1 MQHSSNITITVDPLP
16 AQFNVTGGGA
26 FCTGGTGVAV
36 GLSESQNGVNYQL
49 QIGGVNTGSPVA
61 GTGAAISFGLQTVA
75 GAYTVVA
82 TSTSATAC
90 QNNMTGSVTVTADPL
105 PTQFNVTGGGAF
117 CTGGTG
123 VAVGLSGSQNGVNY
137 QLQIGGVN
145 TGSPVAG
152 TGAAISFGLQTVAGH
167 TVVATSTSATACQNN
182 MTGSVTVT
190 ADPLP
195 TQFNVTGGGA
205 FCTGGTGVAVGL
217 SGSQNGVN
225 YQLQIGGVNTGSPVA
240 GTGAAISFGLQTVAG
255 AYTVVATS
263 TSATAC
269 QNNMTGSVTVTADP
283 LPTQFN
289 VTGGGAFCTGG
300 TGVAVG
306 LPGSQNGVNYQL
318 QIGGVNTG
326 SPVAGTGAAISFGLQ
341 TVAGAYTVVAT
352 STSATACQNNMTGS
366 VTVTADPLPTQFN
379 VTGGKANFCTGGTGV
394 AVGLSGSQNGVN
406 YQLQI
411 GGVNTGSPVAG
422 TGATI
427 SFGLQTV
434 AGAYTV
440 VATSTSATACQNN
453 MTGSVTVTAD
463 PLPTQF
469 NVTGGG
475 AFGTGGTGVAVGLSG
490 SQNGVNLP
498 ATDWWCKHR
507 FSRCRY
513 RCSYII
519 RPADCCRCLY
529 RRCYKHICN
538 CLPEQYDRKCH
549 CYSRSPANTI

>member
-1 MQHSSNITITVDPLP
+1 MSLLQPIPCQHNLII
-16 AQFNVTGGGA
+16 TGGGA

-36 GLSESQNGVNYQL
+36 ALSGSQNGVNYQL

-82 TSTSATAC
+82 TSTS
-90 QNNMTGSVTVTADPL
+90 V
-105 PTQFNVTGGGAF
+105 
-117 CTGGTG
+117 
-123 VAVGLSGSQNGVNY
+123 
-137 QLQIGGVN
+137 
-145 TGSPVAG
+145 
-152 TGAAISFGLQTVAGH
+152 
-167 TVVATSTSATACQNN
+167 TACQNN

-306 LPGSQNGVNYQL
+306 LSGSQNGVNYQL

-341 TVAGAYTVVAT
+341 TVAGAYTVVA
-352 STSATACQNNMTGS
+352 
-366 VTVTADPLPTQFN
+366 D
-379 VTGGKANFCTGGTGV
+379 
-394 AVGLSGSQNGVN
+394 
-406 YQLQI
+406 
-411 GGVNTGSPVAG
+411 
-422 TGATI
+422 
-427 SFGLQTV
+427 
-434 AGAYTV
+434 
-440 VATSTSATACQNN
+440 
-453 MTGSVTVTAD
+453 
-463 PLPTQF
+463 
-469 NVTGGG
+469 
-475 AFGTGGTGVAVGLSG
+475 
-490 SQNGVNLP
+490 
-498 ATDWWCKHR
+498 
-507 FSRCRY
+507 
-513 RCSYII
+513 
-519 RPADCCRCLY
+519 
-529 RRCYKHICN
+529 KHICN